1 MNVFLNNL
9 GIDSNLQEKLK
20 RGLLR
25 EEHKKPYGNE
35 RGGREGEDLVGRFRP
50 GLADDRRGGRDELFR
65 MGVIKGWVFNLRPA
79 RTCVRYEI
87 TANWDLNL

>member
-9 GIDSNLQEKLK
+9 GRDSNLQEKLK

-35 RGGREGEDLVGRFRP
+35 GGEREGEDLVGRFRP
-50 GLADDRRGGRDELFR
+50 GLADDRRGEDELLR
-65 MGVIKGWVFNLRPA
+65 MGS
-79 RTCVRYEI
+79 
-87 TANWDLNL
+87 